1 MHELSRGLSDLVSR
15 LILLILGLAICI
27 IISLE
32 IGEVRSESVNNLLIS
47 PKEEIG
53 APHGKILDG
62 WKMAGKGN
70 FTVTDDSALR
80 TGGQGILW
88 HTEKEFD
95 NFVLKLDWKVSDK
108 GDNSGV
114 FVRFPNLDN
123 DPKIA
128 VKEGYQIQ
136 IDDGAGNPLH
146 HTGANYDIAA
156 PTKLVSKPP
165 GQWNNMQI
173 MAFNQSYK
181 VFINGEK
188 INGFVGDRQ
197 LSGYIGLQSH
207 DDKST
212 IFFRNIQIREVPR

>member
-1 MHELSRGLSDLVSR
+1 
-15 LILLILGLAICI
+15 
-27 IISLE
+27 
-32 IGEVRSESVNNLLIS
+32 
-47 PKEEIG
+47 
-53 APHGKILDG
+53 
-62 WKMAGKGN
+62 MAGKGN

-88 HTEKEFD
+88 YTEKEFD

-146 HTGANYDIAA
+146 HQEQIIILLLQPNWFLNH
-156 PTKLVSKPP
+156 LVS
-165 GQWNNMQI
+165 G
-173 MAFNQSYK
+173 
-181 VFINGEK
+181 
-188 INGFVGDRQ
+188 
-197 LSGYIGLQSH
+197 
-207 DDKST
+207 T
-212 IFFRNIQIREVPR
+212 ICK